1 MRGALP
7 GVGEGR
13 GSKDSAGGLA
23 IGAEI
28 NCCFDSDTEIG
39 LMKQKIDI
47 KSQLTK
53 LTSQRDGRQGASIS
67 SQINL
72 ILSSNNIIKQ
82 MKCDHI
88 SRLPMPNDCLCR
100 ESNFKI

>member
-39 LMKQKIDI
+39 LMKQK
-47 KSQLTK
+47 
-53 LTSQRDGRQGASIS
+53 
-67 SQINL
+67 
-72 ILSSNNIIKQ
+72 
-82 MKCDHI
+82 
-88 SRLPMPNDCLCR
+88 
-100 ESNFKI
+100 